1 MITIHT
7 TQYKR
12 TLHWM
17 NEFCYYTWKKQQN
30 LYDIKNK
37 PKCDFCAIYLTP
49 NEEKIDGYEPSFPHI
64 TVTGQEEHLITST
77 VDKNRFGNSLVQLN
91 TTLGIKQWLETSGYI
106 GTVHLVD
113 PDVIFIYPFQHNIDI
128 NLPGKYCFGDDTPN
142 NWHLFIHDENY
153 NVTHDV
159 IKRYCRKNLS
169 AVRGIW
175 VPLVIHSDQL
185 REIIDRWIELT
196 LAILQDDK
204 LDHTHDGVISRR
216 WWAQMYAFPI
226 ALAENEILP
235 INHNAVN
242 IPCTSDHD
250 EKLGYCLHYAVSRDG
265 AFNKRKFIEM
275 YKKYPDD
282 WISKIEWKNN
292 VDNFLKYELS
302 DFLSNYDISKII

>member
-12 TLHWM
+12 KLHWM
-17 NEFCYYTWKKQQN
+17 NEFCYYTWKKQN

-64 TVTGQEEHLITST
+64 TVTGHKEHTITST
-77 VDKNRFGNSLVQLN
+77 IDKDRFRGSLDAPLN

-113 PDVIFIYPFQHNIDI
+113 PDVVFIYPFQHNIDV
-128 NLPGKYCFGDDTPN
+128 NLPSKYCFGDDTPN
-142 NWHLFIHDENY
+142 NWHMFIHDENY
-153 NVTHDV
+153 TVTNDI

-175 VPLVIHSDQL
+175 IPLVIHSDQL

-196 LAILQDDK
+196 LEILQDDK
-204 LDHTHDGVISRR
+204 LDHKYQR
-216 WWAQMYAFPI
+216 WWAAMYALPI

-235 INHNAVN
+235 INHNALN
-242 IPCTSDHD
+242 IPSRFDHD
-250 EKLGYCLHYAVSRDG
+250 EKLGYCLHYCESVSNDG
-265 AFNKRKFIEM
+265 RFYKWKFIEM

-282 WISKIEWKNN
+282 CISKFEWKNN
-292 VDNFLKYELS
+292 VDILLKNELS